1 MSERLIQWHKTL
13 PEKKL
18 SPTKTSILFSPG
30 VHDTMKMFYSADI
43 IGLMESKWETS
54 GEFFLVKVAQL
65 AL

>member
-43 IGLMESKWETS
+43 IGLMESK
-54 GEFFLVKVAQL
+54 
-65 AL
+65 